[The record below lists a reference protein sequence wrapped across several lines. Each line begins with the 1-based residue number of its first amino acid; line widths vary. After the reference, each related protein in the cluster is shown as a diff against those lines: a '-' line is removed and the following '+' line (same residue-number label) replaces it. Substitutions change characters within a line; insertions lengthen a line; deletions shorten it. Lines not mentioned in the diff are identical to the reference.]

1 MTREEIVK
9 KYNEI
14 LSVIEIYG
22 VDKLK
27 ETIEIEIEK
36 DIIQIHDL
44 TIASSIIAVFDMLEK
59 KEKK

>member
-1 MTREEIVK
+1 MTSEEIVK

-14 LSVIEIYG
+14 LSVIEIFG

-27 ETIEIEIEK
+27 ETIEIEK

-59 KEKK
+59 KEKN

>member
-1 MTREEIVK
+1 MTKEEIIK

-59 KEKK
+59 KEKN

>member
-1 MTREEIVK
+1 MTKEEIIK

-14 LSVIEIYG
+14 LSVIEIYD

-27 ETIEIEIEK
+27 ETIEIEK

>member
-59 KEKK
+59 KEKN